1 MGRVA
6 QKLGPAL
13 GHQVTFVSI
22 SIDPEHEGPPQLL
35 TYAKALDADRAGWLF
50 LSGSSDQIDAVLA
63 AFGVSRER
71 TPSGEIEH
79 LGGSDSGRCGRARI
93 QGVQGPCCI
102 PTRYSPTC
110 NKRRTG
116 NGPARYGRRNQLPA
130 AFTAAV
136 YAGSRWAE
144 AYGGIDRSRSRLPE
158 IRQRTSSAEV
168 ADPRSARF

>member
-13 GHQVTFVSI
+13 GHQITFVSI
-22 SIDPEHEGPPQLL
+22 SIEPEHEGPPQLL

-79 LGGSDSGRCGRARI
+79 L
-93 QGVQGPCCI
+93 
-102 PTRYSPTC
+102 
-110 NKRRTG
+110 
-116 NGPARYGRRNQLPA
+116 
-130 AFTAAV
+130 
-136 YAGSRWAE
+136 E
-144 AYGGIDRSRSRLPE
+144 
-158 IRQRTSSAEV
+158 
-168 ADPRSARF
+168 